1 MLRAIVVF
9 VLVLAVAVV
18 LGSTAHSLFVMD
30 AWANAAAQGTNDAPP
45 AISMAE
51 RMEWITHDIVGM
63 APLYATLVGV
73 ALLVAFSAAGFVA
86 RMTGLRAIVFV
97 VAGAVAMLV
106 LFMTVKAMLGTVGVF
121 GARGTM
127 GLAAQ
132 SAVGALAGLL
142 FATFKP
148 AAE

>member
-45 AISMAE
+45 AISMGE
-51 RMEWITHDIVGM
+51 RMAWITHDIVGM
-63 APLYATLVGV
+63 APLYATLVGI
-73 ALLVAFSAAGFVA
+73 AFLIAFSAAGLFA
-86 RMTGLRAIVFV
+86 RLTGLRTIVFA
-97 VAGAVAMLV
+97 VAGAVAMFL
-106 LFMTVKAMLGTVGVF
+106 LFTIVKLELGTVGVF

-142 FATFKP
+142 FAMFKP
-148 AAE
+148 AST